1 MRERPSKDLS
11 EVCQCSIYPIGC
23 FCRSGFA
30 DISSLHLS
38 LSLRS
43 LILSCPPLHSF
54 ADFVI
59 VRERESGLF
68 LLSFPCFVHSCR
80 VDRSWMWLLLCFLF
94 DIAVGFVHVVY
105 VFCCLVSCFS
115 VWHMSME
122 WRICVVRIFA
132 IVFQGPVV
140 LARLSF
146 DVFAGRFWT

>member
-1 MRERPSKDLS
+1 MKSAIAVSIPSAVFVALGLLTFLHFIYLFLCVVSFSPVPLSIHYCRLRRCPRE
-11 EVCQCSIYPIGC
+11 
-23 FCRSGFA
+23 
-30 DISSLHLS
+30 
-38 LSLRS
+38 
-43 LILSCPPLHSF
+43 
-54 ADFVI
+54 
-59 VRERESGLF
+59 RERESGLF

-122 WRICVVRIFA
+122 WRICVVRRFA